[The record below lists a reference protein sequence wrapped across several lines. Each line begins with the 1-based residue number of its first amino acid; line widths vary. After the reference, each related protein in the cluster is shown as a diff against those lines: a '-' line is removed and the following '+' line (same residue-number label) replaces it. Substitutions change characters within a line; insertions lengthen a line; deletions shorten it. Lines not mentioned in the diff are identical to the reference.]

1 MDGQVWLT
9 RPAGL
14 PLISNSWQARQWE
27 ESGEYGRAVDSYLK
41 VDRTVTNNSS
51 TLAQAWGKAAEL
63 AVKFL
68 DGDRAVEVADIAGP
82 RLIEVGRHAQAAQLY
97 MGVEM
102 IRYVIINWLFDYDEP
117 FATIATDLM
126 AMTYE

>member
-1 MDGQVWLT
+1 MSF
-9 RPAGL
+9 P
-14 PLISNSWQARQWE
+14 IQARQWE

-41 VDRTVTNNSS
+41 VDRTVTSDPS

-102 IRYVIINWLFDYDEP
+102 IRYCINAYKCDCDEP
-117 FATIATDLM
+117 FCIIAADLRSD
-126 AMTYE
+126 

>member
-1 MDGQVWLT
+1 M
-9 RPAGL
+9 
-14 PLISNSWQARQWE
+14 ISTHCFRIQARQWE

-68 DGDRAVEVADIAGP
+68 DGILVFP
-82 RLIEVGRHAQAAQLY
+82 R
-97 MGVEM
+97 
-102 IRYVIINWLFDYDEP
+102 FDSWFVQSHP
-117 FATIATDLM
+117 
-126 AMTYE
+126 

>member
-1 MDGQVWLT
+1 M
-9 RPAGL
+9 
-14 PLISNSWQARQWE
+14 ISTHCFRIQARQWE

-102 IRYVIINWLFDYDEP
+102 IRYVIPINGWLAFRMRCIMHLP
-117 FATIATDLM
+117 HLF
-126 AMTYE
+126 